1 MNPMVHPDYTHLII
15 HHSIVNTPNQITEFI
30 CILWVVKE
38 TLNIPLLGQWFEFLE
53 NIFQSPNST
62 SLLGLNLNLGR

>member
-1 MNPMVHPDYTHLII
+1 MSPMVHPDYTHLII

-30 CILWVVKE
+30 CIVWSVKE

-53 NIFQSPNST
+53 DIFQFPNST
-62 SLLGLNLNLGR
+62 SLSDPNPNPGR